1 MAVDRS
7 KVLASAQKY
16 LGKGQHDRAIAEY
29 RKLVDADPND
39 VRTWLKI
46 GDLYTKKGDNQEAT
60 KTYHRVASHYA
71 EQGFFLKA
79 VAVYKQIIKLQ
90 PGRLDVSLRLAE
102 MYENL
107 QLVSDALGT
116 YEQVASA
123 YARNGEVEEM
133 LGVLDKMA
141 ELDPENI
148 PIRIKYAE
156 ALSKAGK
163 TEKAASEF
171 EAGAELLREQGRMD
185 DFLKVAERLLY
196 HRPADGNLARELAKL
211 YLQREDPK
219 RALGKLQVCF
229 KTNPKDAETL
239 ELLARAFHVLGQ
251 TPKTISVYRE
261 LARVLQE
268 TGKIEDRARILNEI
282 LRLDPSDGE
291 ARQALAAYAP
301 SEERKRPAPPPPMD
315 DDDDDGPELEIV
327 EADDDDIELVE
338 DYEEFDDDM
347 ELEIVEDDAIVI
359 GDEMGDLDDATD
371 ELLIGDPLESPAAVA
386 DPATVEKPLPP
397 EPEEPSRGSIPPEI
411 AREAKIARLLTEC
424 EVFERYG
431 LSDKVIRQLRQVLT
445 IAPNHIEAREK
456 LKDALLSADLT
467 DEAADELEH
476 LALHYADE
484 NPQVGVMYQRQAR
497 ELRGQPSLSEAP
509 RYSSIPAA
517 GDEESEAVIFMDDE
531 GDSLLPPAPK
541 RPSVD
546 MLSEPPI
553 SGGHDISIPPMPD
566 PILDMAPGSPLPD
579 APLPASPLPPVR
591 TYEDRV
597 PDPLLDPILDMEL
610 PSAPGAPPVAP
621 PATPPAALQSEEALA
636 DAELDA
642 FADDVLAADAFGDDD
657 FDDQTIIGDVSI
669 PPTPILL
676 DLDEAPG
683 ETFETTSE
691 SVLPDLDPD
700 DLTSIPPSVELS
712 VDDALPPEEVAER
725 EAIRRNSMPPGEV
738 EEILDEVDFY
748 IAQGLWDAGAG
759 TLEDALETYPGHPV
773 LTDKMQEINDG
784 RAAQRASIVPSAP
797 PEDDAFALAERL
809 AEELGGQEE
818 EETGADVL
826 DVEQVFEQFKKGVQE
841 QIGMGDSET
850 HFDLGIA
857 YKEMGLIDDA
867 AKEFELAMANPQ
879 RACLCHTMIGL
890 CRVEQGRVS
899 EAIGHYKKGLYVE
912 QKTDAE
918 ELGLYYE
925 LAVAYQLLDDPQ
937 EALYYLQK
945 VKKRDPDFRDAK
957 ARLEALSEPDAAL
970 PQQPALVLDEVDAA
984 FDDLMDD

>member
-7 KVLASAQKY
+7 KVLAAAQKN
-16 LGKGQHDRAIAEY
+16 LAKGQYDRAIAEY

-46 GDLYTKKGDNQEAT
+46 GDICTKKGDNQEAT
-60 KTYHRVASHYA
+60 KTYHRVADHYA

-116 YEQVASA
+116 YEQVAAS
-123 YARNGEVEEM
+123 YARNNEVEEM
-133 LGVLDKMA
+133 LGVLGKMA
-141 ELDPENI
+141 ELDAENI

-156 ALSKAGK
+156 ALSKARK
-163 TEKAASEF
+163 TEDAAREF

-196 HRPADGNLARELAKL
+196 HRPADGDLARELAKL
-211 YLQREDPK
+211 YLEREDPK

-229 KTNPKDAETL
+229 KADPKDPETL

-268 TGKIEDRARILNEI
+268 KGRVEDRARILNEI
-282 LRLDPSDGE
+282 LRLDPADKE

-301 SEERKRPAPPPPMD
+301 PEEKKRPAPPVV
-315 DDDDDGPELEIV
+315 DDDDDGPELEII

-338 DYEEFDDDM
+338 DFEEFEDDM
-347 ELEIVEDDAIVI
+347 DLEIVEDDAIVV
-359 GDEMGDLDDATD
+359 DELNDATD
-371 ELLIGDPLESPAAVA
+371 DLLIGAPLGSSIPPEEHTTIEAPLE
-386 DPATVEKPLPP
+386 P
-397 EPEEPSRGSIPPEI
+397 EPEAQVDAGRGSIPPEI
-411 AREAKIARLLTEC
+411 AREAQIARLLTEC

-431 LSDKVIRQLRQVLT
+431 LSDKVIRQLRQVIA
-445 IAPNHIEAREK
+445 IAPEHIEAREK
-456 LKDALLSADLT
+456 LKDALLSSGQNS
-467 DEAADELEH
+467 EAADELEQ
-476 LALHYADE
+476 LAIHYANE

-497 ELRGQPSLSEAP
+497 QLRGLPATSEAP
-509 RYSSIPAA
+509 RYSVPPAD
-517 GDEESEAVIFMDDE
+517 DEESEAVIFMDDE
-531 GDSLLPPAPK
+531 DEDDFGPATEPPEAPAP
-541 RPSVD
+541 SS
-546 MLSEPPI
+546 LEQ
-553 SGGHDISIPPMPD
+553 DIVIPPMAD
-566 PILDMAPGSPLPD
+566 PILDVTPGAPLSD
-579 APLPASPLPPVR
+579 APLPSATPVHA
-591 TYEDRV
+591 DRV
-597 PDPLLDPILDMEL
+597 PDSFDDPILDMEL
-610 PSAPGAPPVAP
+610 PAAPERLSVPAP
-621 PATPPAALQSEEALA
+621 PATPVA
-636 DAELDA
+636 
-642 FADDVLAADAFGDDD
+642 AADE
-657 FDDQTIIGDVSI
+657 FDDQTIIGEISI
-669 PPTPILL
+669 PPTPVLL
-676 DLDEAPG
+676 DLDDGLAEPFEPTLQTALPDIETAELTALAGPAADVLAPG
-683 ETFETTSE
+683 
-691 SVLPDLDPD
+691 
-700 DLTSIPPSVELS
+700 
-712 VDDALPPEEVAER
+712 LPPEEVAEL
-725 EAIRRNSMPPGEV
+725 EAIQRNSMPAGEV

-773 LTDKMQEINDG
+773 LSDKMQEINEN
-784 RAAQRASIVPSAP
+784 RAAQQAAAVPSAP

-809 AEELGGQEE
+809 AEELGGHEE

-826 DVEQVFEQFKKGVQE
+826 DVEQVFEQFKKGVSE

-879 RACLCHTMIGL
+879 RECLCHTMIGL
-890 CRVEQGRVS
+890 CRVAQGRVS
-899 EAIGHYKKGLYVE
+899 EAIGHYKKGLYVNH
-912 QKTDAE
+912 KTEAE
-918 ELGLYYE
+918 EIGLYYE

-937 EALYYLQK
+937 EAVYYLQK
-945 VKKRDPDFRDAK
+945 VVKRDVSFRDSK
-957 ARLEALSEPDAAL
+957 ARLDALSAPAAAL

-984 FDDLMDD
+984 FDDLLDLDD

>member
-7 KVLASAQKY
+7 KVLAAAQKN
-16 LGKGQHDRAIAEY
+16 LAKGQYDRAIAEY

-46 GDLYTKKGDNQEAT
+46 GDICTKKGDNQEAT
-60 KTYHRVASHYA
+60 KTYHRVADHYA

-116 YEQVASA
+116 YEQVAAS
-123 YARNGEVEEM
+123 YARNNEVEEM
-133 LGVLDKMA
+133 LGVLGKMA
-141 ELDPENI
+141 ELDAENI

-196 HRPADGNLARELAKL
+196 HRPADGDLARELAKL
-211 YLQREDPK
+211 YLEREDPK

-229 KTNPKDAETL
+229 KADPKDPETL

-268 TGKIEDRARILNEI
+268 KGRVEDRARILNEI
-282 LRLDPSDGE
+282 LRLDPADKE

-301 SEERKRPAPPPPMD
+301 PEEKKRPAPPVD
-315 DDDDDGPELEIV
+315 DDDDDGPELEII

-338 DYEEFDDDM
+338 DFEEFEDDM
-347 ELEIVEDDAIVI
+347 DLEIVEDDAIVV
-359 GDEMGDLDDATD
+359 DELNDETDD
-371 ELLIGDPLESPAAVA
+371 LLIGAPLGSSIPPEEHTTIEAPLE
-386 DPATVEKPLPP
+386 P
-397 EPEEPSRGSIPPEI
+397 EPEPQLDPGRGSIPPEI
-411 AREAKIARLLTEC
+411 AREAQIARLLTEC

-431 LSDKVIRQLRQVLT
+431 LSDKVIRQLRQVIA
-445 IAPNHIEAREK
+445 IAPEHVEAREK
-456 LKDALLSADLT
+456 LKDALLSSGLNS
-467 DEAADELEH
+467 EAADELEQ
-476 LALHYADE
+476 LAIYYANE

-497 ELRGQPSLSEAP
+497 ELRGLPAASEAP
-509 RYSSIPAA
+509 RYSVVPPAD
-517 GDEESEAVIFMDDE
+517 DEESEAVIFMDDDE
-531 GDSLLPPAPK
+531 DEDELGPATEPPAP
-541 RPSVD
+541 SAAD
-546 MLSEPPI
+546 TSEPI
-553 SGGHDISIPPMPD
+553 EHDIVIPPMAA
-566 PILDMAPGSPLPD
+566 PIVDTAPGTPLPD
-579 APLPASPLPPVR
+579 APLPSATPVHA
-591 TYEDRV
+591 DRV
-597 PDPLLDPILDMEL
+597 PDSFDDPVLDMEL
-610 PSAPGAPPVAP
+610 PAAPGRLSAAPPVMA
-621 PATPPAALQSEEALA
+621 
-636 DAELDA
+636 
-642 FADDVLAADAFGDDD
+642 AADE
-657 FDDQTIIGDVSI
+657 FDDQTVIGEISI
-669 PPTPILL
+669 PPTPVLL
-676 DLDEAPG
+676 DLDDGLAEPFEPTLQTALPDIEAAELTALGAPSADALAPG
-683 ETFETTSE
+683 
-691 SVLPDLDPD
+691 
-700 DLTSIPPSVELS
+700 
-712 VDDALPPEEVAER
+712 LPPEEVAEL
-725 EAIRRNSMPPGEV
+725 EAIQRNSMPAGEV

-773 LTDKMQEINDG
+773 LSDKMQEINEN
-784 RAAQRASIVPSAP
+784 RAAQQAASAVPSAP

-809 AEELGGQEE
+809 AEELGGHEE
-818 EETGADVL
+818 EEAGADVL
-826 DVEQVFEQFKKGVQE
+826 DVEQVFEQFKKGVSE

-867 AKEFELAMANPQ
+867 ATEFKLAMANPQ
-879 RACLCHTMIGL
+879 RECLCHTMIGL
-890 CRVEQGRVS
+890 CRIAQGRVS
-899 EAIGHYKKGLYVE
+899 EAIGHYKKGLYVGH
-912 QKTDAE
+912 KTEAE
-918 ELGLYYE
+918 EIGLYYE

-937 EALYYLQK
+937 EAIYYLQK
-945 VKKRDPDFRDAK
+945 VVKRDVNFRDGQ
-957 ARLEALSEPDAAL
+957 ARLDALSAPAAAV

-984 FDDLMDD
+984 FDDLLDD

>member
-7 KVLASAQKY
+7 KVLAAAQKH
-16 LGKGQHDRAIAEY
+16 LAKGQHDRAIAEY

-46 GDLYTKKGDNQEAT
+46 GDLCTKKGDNQEAT
-60 KTYHRVASHYA
+60 KTYHRVANHYA

-116 YEQVASA
+116 YEQVASG
-123 YARNGEVEEM
+123 YARNGQVEEM

-229 KTNPKDAETL
+229 KANPKDAETL

-268 TGKIEDRARILNEI
+268 TGKVEDRARILNEI
-282 LRLDPSDGE
+282 LRLDPADGE

-301 SEERKRPAPPPPMD
+301 AEDRKRQAPPTPALL

-347 ELEIVEDDAIVI
+347 ELEIVEDDAIII
-359 GDEMGDLDDATD
+359 GDELDELDNATD
-371 ELLIGDPLESPAAVA
+371 ELLIGAPLEA
-386 DPATVEKPLPP
+386 DDPPTVEAPIPLVDDGP
-397 EPEEPSRGSIPPEI
+397 RHGSIPPEI
-411 AREAKIARLLTEC
+411 AREAQIARLLTEC

-431 LSDKVIRQLRQVLT
+431 LSDKVIRQLRQVIT
-445 IAPNHIEAREK
+445 IAPEHIEAREK
-456 LKDALLSADLT
+456 LKDALLSAGLNG
-467 DEAADELEH
+467 EAADELEH
-476 LALHYADE
+476 LAVHYADE

-497 ELRGQPSLSEAP
+497 ELRGQPAISEAP
-509 RYSSIPAA
+509 RYSSIPPA

-531 GDSLLPPAPK
+531 GDSILPPPSQAPIK
-541 RPSVD
+541 RPSID
-546 MLSEPPI
+546 MLSEPPP
-553 SGGHDISIPPMPD
+553 SGGHKIPSLHD
-566 PILDMAPGSPLPD
+566 PILDMAPGSPLPH
-579 APLPASPLPPVR
+579 AVPPASPLPSF
-591 TYEDRV
+591 EAHENRV
-597 PDPLLDPILDMEL
+597 PDPLLDPIMDMEL
-610 PSAPGAPPVAP
+610 PSAPGAPSSAVD
-621 PATPPAALQSEEALA
+621 SSSLA
-636 DAELDA
+636 E
-642 FADDVLAADAFGDDD
+642 D
-657 FDDQTIIGDVSI
+657 FDDETHIGPLSL
-669 PPTPILL
+669 PPTPVLL
-676 DLDEAPG
+676 DLDDGPV
-683 ETFETTSE
+683 ETFEPTLQTA
-691 SVLPDLDPD
+691 LPDLDLE
-700 DLTSIPPSVELS
+700 DLTSIPPPSMELQ
-712 VDDALPPEEVAER
+712 VPELQEELPAEEVAER
-725 EAIRRNSMPPGEV
+725 EAIQRNSMPPGEV

-759 TLEDALETYPGHPV
+759 TLQDALETYPGHPV
-773 LTDKMQEINDG
+773 LTDKMQEISDG
-784 RAAQRASIVPSAP
+784 QAAQQASIVPSAP

-809 AEELGGQEE
+809 AEELGSHEE

-826 DVEQVFEQFKKGVQE
+826 DVEQVFEQFKRGVQE

-867 AKEFELAMANPQ
+867 ASEFKLAMANPQ
-879 RACLCHTMIGL
+879 RECLCHTMIGL
-890 CRVEQGRVS
+890 CRIEQGRVS
-899 EAIGHYKKGLYVE
+899 EAIGHYKKGLYVDH
-912 QKTDAE
+912 KTPAE

-925 LAVAYQLLDDPQ
+925 LAVAYQALDDPQ
-937 EALYYLQK
+937 EAIYYLQK
-945 VKKRDPDFRDAK
+945 VVKRDPTFRDGS
-957 ARLEALSEPDAAL
+957 ARLESLSAPEAAL
-970 PQQPALVLDEVDAA
+970 PQQQPALVLDEVDAA
-984 FDDLMDD
+984 FDDLMDE